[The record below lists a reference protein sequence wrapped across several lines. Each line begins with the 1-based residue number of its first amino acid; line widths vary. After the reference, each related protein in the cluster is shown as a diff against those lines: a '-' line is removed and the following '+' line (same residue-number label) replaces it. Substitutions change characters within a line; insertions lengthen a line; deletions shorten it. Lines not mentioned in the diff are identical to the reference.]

1 MATMVCRKGL
11 QSCLESQLVEPR
23 ALKLTLSSARPHF
36 CQPLELAIKS
46 CFFDSNT
53 KEVEEKRCCE
63 EVCKKTEFLD
73 DKHTSSNPDLGGWS
87 FLRALCNGP
96 QSSKEMVEKE
106 NTYVHP
112 LVKRSLSTL
121 SDKSLELCTE
131 NLGNETGSDILED
144 NIFSLS
150 SSDSEGGNSPTRK
163 QHKSRQLLG
172 AKKAISRNFPP
183 PLTTISGSESLQF
196 RPHREDGRLVIKAVK
211 APSTNS
217 LFQAERSNGRL
228 RLCLLKDSIP
238 SFDYE
243 EETADKE
250 SEGSSE
256 DNKEEEFEN
265 DSNYEAEE
273 KEEEREEE
281 EEEEQGPYLEEGIDG
296 KRADVE
302 AEMGIKKFQ
311 RRGRGRFCSSDIVG
325 FEFFNNSA
333 TSPDASNNVTFSRTQ
348 EDIAIS
354 IRLEQIKM
362 SSIKNCGRSNNIRDC
377 SFH

>member
-1 MATMVCRKGL
+1 MATMVCLQGL

-23 ALKLTLSSARPHF
+23 AIRLTLSSARSRF

-46 CFFDSNT
+46 CYFDSNT
-53 KEVEEKRCCE
+53 KEIDEECCYE
-63 EVCKKTEFLD
+63 EVSKKTDFLHG
-73 DKHTSSNPDLGGWS
+73 KHTSSYPDLGGWS
-87 FLRALCNGP
+87 FLQALSNGP
-96 QSSKEMVEKE
+96 QPSKEIVEQE
-106 NTYVHP
+106 NTHVHP

-150 SSDSEGGNSPTRK
+150 SSDSESGNSPTRK

-172 AKKAISRNFPP
+172 TKKAISRNFPP
-183 PLTTISGSESLQF
+183 PLTTISGSESLQV

-228 RLCLLKDSIP
+228 RLCLLKDSTQR
-238 SFDYE
+238 FDYE

-256 DNKEEEFEN
+256 DNKEESEN
-265 DSNYEAEE
+265 DGNDEAEE
-273 KEEEREEE
+273 EKYERQEELCVLGGRYTWKE
-281 EEEEQGPYLEEGIDG
+281 
-296 KRADVE
+296 
-302 AEMGIKKFQ
+302 
-311 RRGRGRFCSSDIVG
+311 S
-325 FEFFNNSA
+325 
-333 TSPDASNNVTFSRTQ
+333 
-348 EDIAIS
+348 
-354 IRLEQIKM
+354 
-362 SSIKNCGRSNNIRDC
+362 
-377 SFH
+377 